1 VLCVS
6 IHHDWSLVS
15 TSAFVAY
22 HGIGNG
28 NVSPNGCTYGTLVVH
43 TFVLLGVNF
52 LLALVICRVVSAAE

>member
-22 HGIGNG
+22 HGISNG
-28 NVSPNGCTYGTLVVH
+28 NVSPNGCTYGTLEY
-43 TFVLLGVNF
+43 TYLYFLMLMFVGTCVL
-52 LLALVICRVVSAAE
+52 